1 MLGGVGAVEV
11 QDVLAALALDGVAA
25 VARIPLEVVG
35 AAAQLRGVGA
45 EVAVD
50 EVVAGAADEHV
61 IAVATGERVVAGAAV
76 DREPAQRRDAVAA
89 GDHVVAGAGLHVDGR
104 EGAASKLKA
113 GTPLTDT
120 CSVPGAPSCRA
131 SVSLAASPVIC
142 SVPACTCA
150 V

>member
-1 MLGGVGAVEV
+1 MPLLPVTTSSPAPAFTSMAVKV
-11 QDVLAALALDGVAA
+11 
-25 VARIPLEVVG
+25 
-35 AAAQLRGVGA
+35 
-45 EVAVD
+45 
-50 EVVAGAADEHV
+50 
-61 IAVATGERVVAGAAV
+61 
-76 DREPAQRRDAVAA
+76 
-89 GDHVVAGAGLHVDGR
+89 
-104 EGAASKLKA
+104 AASKLKA